1 MLRIVLPPELAES
14 GGVTIA
20 KILFLPEYVDSSRT

>member
-1 MLRIVLPPELAES
+1 MRRIILPPELAGS

-20 KILFLPEYVDSSRT
+20 KILFVPEYVDSPRT